1 MPVPGTSPETQ
12 TWTIASSICFTGDVS
27 TGLVHENPAAMMTM
41 RESRITCFTIS
52 HSISREEKIGFII
65 TLKILNIGVTS
76 IFIKFIL
83 VYMGCMEKGEA
94 FERQFS
100 SNR

>member
-1 MPVPGTSPETQ
+1 VGQ
-12 TWTIASSICFTGDVS
+12 A
-27 TGLVHENPAAMMTM
+27 L
-41 RESRITCFTIS
+41 
-52 HSISREEKIGFII
+52 I